1 MIKVFNSLDSLFQFM
16 EEDRNWEGAHSTIR
30 NRFPVRFVL
39 FENFSDFNK
48 FVNNCPDWVFS
59 CSITDLI
66 EKGQDD
72 LLPTY
77 TELSNKVR
85 EQIRLKPTSN
95 YIVYPFSELARFYNA
110 DEFRALVKTVSAY
123 QPDAEAQRKKL
134 RIYIPIVGMHGK
146 MGSIIDSPQT
156 FVWEYKSSSEEDKG
170 IYRLIITP
178 ETYGI
183 SGLETDYSI
192 VKDFR
197 HWLDLWRLGG
207 NVKSNIISTSRSIR
221 LKAKNAQPDNAFNYV
236 ECKNAFEFLI
246 NGLRLDFGSLD
257 FREEELQYW
266 EQLVDKIDVENFNFH
281 DFINAH
287 FGAFEIKNGIDFIKI
302 WVDCDSLFD
311 RWLISLYYKS
321 TNANG
326 YVRDVLDNCQS
337 LSNAELFGNIATHIL
352 EINATDA
359 DINERRDALKE
370 AAFRDIKITDL
381 AEKKLNAKL
390 NALLCGT
397 QEDRYTAISY
407 MTAFTRSERETIVK
421 AYGSGQLSHQDLQRI
436 YPALYHYVS
445 PLTIGLPP
453 ENLWIVNYFDAYR
466 KAKTAN
472 NADKV
477 LNLLHEKNEKPSTFA
492 AWHDNFKTVKTILH
506 NRPDID
512 VYYWIDGLGL
522 DWVPFIISIIERYKQ
537 EKVYLNEIYVATAIL
552 PTTTSVNRPQLES
565 LLPIGQKIDKIGDLD
580 NFAHKHTGQ
589 YPSYIIDELHIV
601 ENAISKVLKEYNG
614 KKIAFISD
622 HGITYTAQY
631 GTGLSLAGVESDHEG
646 RKAIKTDGTPIADNK
661 YLILDDNRTLCS
673 LTEASLTAK
682 TPTSHGAH
690 GGATPEEVLV
700 PIIIVSPNKNASNF
714 TVNLKNDEVNSTNP
728 VLNFDIRGLSSVDV
742 PTLNYNGATYILTN
756 TNGTIYTSERLALTD
771 TANTATVL
779 INGESFGKFNIKVST
794 GAQEED
800 LFGDLIIR

>member
-16 EEDRNWEGAHSTIR
+16 EEDRNWEGAHSTLR

-39 FENFSDFNK
+39 FENFSDFNE

-66 EKGQDD
+66 EKELDD
-72 LLPTY
+72 LVPTY
-77 TELSNKVR
+77 TELSNKIR

-95 YIVYPFSELARFYNA
+95 YIIYPFSELARFYKA
-110 DEFRALVKTVSAY
+110 DEFSALVKTVSAY
-123 QPDAEAQRKKL
+123 QPDAEAQIKKL
-134 RIYIPIVGMHGK
+134 RIYIPIVGMQGK
-146 MGSIIDSPQT
+146 MGSIIESPQT

-197 HWLDLWRLGG
+197 HWLDLWRQGG

-236 ECKNAFEFLI
+236 ECNNAFEFLT

-257 FREEELQYW
+257 FREDELQYW

-302 WVDCDSLFD
+302 WVDCDSSFD

-321 TNANG
+321 TNAKG

-337 LSNAELFGNIATHIL
+337 LSNAELFGNIATHIF
-352 EINATDA
+352 EMNATDA

-370 AAFRDIKITDL
+370 AAFHDIKITDL

-407 MTAFTRSERETIVK
+407 LTAFTRSECETIVR
-421 AYGSGQLSHQDLQRI
+421 AYGSGLLSHQDLQRI
-436 YPALYHYVS
+436 YPALFHYVS

-477 LNLLHEKNEKPSTFA
+477 LNLLHEKNEKPATFA

-537 EKVYLNEIYVATAIL
+537 EKVYLNEVHVATAIL

-565 LLPIGQKIDKIGDLD
+565 LLPEGQKLDKIGDLD

-589 YPSYIIDELHIV
+589 YPSYIIDELQIV

-646 RKAIKTDGTPIADNK
+646 RKAIKTNGTPIADNK
-661 YLILDDNRTLCS
+661 YLILDDNKTLCS
-673 LTEASLTAK
+673 LTEVSLTAK
-682 TPTSHGAH
+682 THTSHGAH

-714 TVNLKNDEVNSTNP
+714 TVNIKKDEVDSTNP
-728 VLNFDIRGLSSVDV
+728 VLNFDIRGLSSIDV
-742 PTLNYNGATYILTN
+742 PTLCYNGATYILTN
-756 TNGTIYTSERLALTD
+756 TDGTIYTSERLALTD

-779 INGESFGKFNIKVST
+779 INGESFGNFNIKVST
-794 GAQEED
+794 GAQEDD
-800 LFGDLIIR
+800 LFGNF

>member
-1 MIKVFNSLDSLFQFM
+1 MIRVFNTLDSLFQFM

-39 FENFSDFNK
+39 FENFADFNE
-48 FVNNCPDWVFS
+48 FVNSCPDWIFS

-72 LLPTY
+72 LVPTY
-77 TELSNKVR
+77 TELSNKIR

-95 YIVYPFSELARFYNA
+95 YIVYPFSELARFYKA
-110 DEFRALVKTVSAY
+110 DEFSALVKTVSAY
-123 QPDAEAQRKKL
+123 QPDAKAQSDKL
-134 RIYIPIVGMHGK
+134 RIYIPIVGMQGK
-146 MGSIIDSPQT
+146 MGSVIDSPQT
-156 FVWEYKSSSEEDKG
+156 FVWEYKSSSEEDMG

-178 ETYGI
+178 ETYGVT
-183 SGLETDYSI
+183 GLDKDYSI

-207 NVKSNIISTSRSIR
+207 SVKSNIISTSRSIR

-236 ECKNAFEFLI
+236 ECNNAFEFLI
-246 NGLRLDFGSLD
+246 NGLRLDFGSLR

-266 EQLVDKIDVENFNFH
+266 EQLADKIDVENFNFH
-281 DFINAH
+281 DFINSH

-302 WVDCDSLFD
+302 WVDCGSSFD

-326 YVRDVLDNCQS
+326 YVRDVLDNCYS

-359 DINERRDALKE
+359 DISERRDALKE
-370 AAFRDIKITDL
+370 AAFHDIKITDL

-397 QEDRYTAISY
+397 QEDRYTAISF
-407 MTAFTRSERETIVK
+407 MTAFTHSERETIVK

-436 YPALYHYVS
+436 YPALFHYVS
-445 PLTIGLPP
+445 PLAIGLPT

-466 KAKTAN
+466 QAKMAN

-477 LNLLHEKNEKPSTFA
+477 LNLLHKKNEKPSTFA

-537 EKVYLNEIYVATAIL
+537 EKVYLNEVHVATAIL
-552 PTTTSVNRPQLES
+552 PTTTVVNKPQLES
-565 LLPIGQKIDKIGDLD
+565 LLPEGQKLDKIGDLD
-580 NFAHKHTGQ
+580 NFAHKRTGK
-589 YPSYIIDELHIV
+589 YPSYIIDELQIV
-601 ENAISKVLKEYNG
+601 EDAISKVLKEYNG

-622 HGITYTAQY
+622 HGMTYTAQY

-646 RKAIKTDGTPIADNK
+646 RKAIKTNGTPIADNK
-661 YLILDDNRTLCS
+661 YLILDDNKTLCS
-673 LTEASLTAK
+673 LTEVSLTAK
-682 TPTSHGAH
+682 TPSGHGAH

-714 TVNLKNDEVNSTNP
+714 TVNIKNDEVDSTNP
-728 VLNFDIRGLSSVDV
+728 VLIFEIRGLSSVDV
-742 PTLNYNGATYILTN
+742 PTLSYNDVTYTLNNTGGA
-756 TNGTIYTSERLALTD
+756 IYTSERLALTD
-771 TANTATVL
+771 TANTAIVF
-779 INGESFGKFNIKVST
+779 INGESFGNFNIKVST
-794 GAQEED
+794 GAQEND
-800 LFGDLIIR
+800 LFGDF